1 MPHRRRAG
9 AFRLGTTRNALYKT
23 LHDARGRLRTAL
35 IDAGHLDARPY
46 LSCDDCF
53 ARMDEY
59 VEQLA
64 RNPDHDDPPMRAHL
78 RGCGACAEEA
88 DALTE
93 LLRQP

>member
-1 MPHRRRAG
+1 MTDRSA
-9 AFRLGTTRNALYKT
+9 RLSPAS
-23 LHDARGRLRTAL
+23 AERLLVDTS
-35 IDAGHLDARPY
+35 PY

-59 VEQLA
+59 VEQLV
-64 RNPDHDDPPMRAHL
+64 RNPDYDDPPMRAHL

-93 LLRQP
+93 LLQQP